1 MLGLKISAW
10 GVNSYFEKQWEAI
23 ERFEKQ
29 NDVMAAGIC
38 KYVSFGHAGC
48 SKKQV
53 FKANSDKVASF
64 NYTILVRKI
73 FRWSKV
79 NTFLKFFPLK

>member
-1 MLGLKISAW
+1 MLAW
-10 GVNSYFEKQWEAI
+10 GVNSLFKKQWEAI

-38 KYVSFGHAGC
+38 KCISIGHVGY

-53 FKANSDKVASF
+53 FKANSNKGASF
-64 NYTILVRKI
+64 NYTILLQKI
-73 FRWSKV
+73 FRWSKHI
-79 NTFLKFFPLK
+79 F